1 MPRDFFSKPFSS
13 KMFCPK
19 SAYEIC
25 QWENVLKLVF
35 VAFSPWT
42 LSNMQPESGSSE
54 PIALIIVFKD
64 SHLNI

>member
-1 MPRDFFSKPFSS
+1 
-13 KMFCPK
+13 MFCPK

-25 QWENVLKLVF
+25 PWENVLKLVF
-35 VAFSPWT
+35 EAFLPWT